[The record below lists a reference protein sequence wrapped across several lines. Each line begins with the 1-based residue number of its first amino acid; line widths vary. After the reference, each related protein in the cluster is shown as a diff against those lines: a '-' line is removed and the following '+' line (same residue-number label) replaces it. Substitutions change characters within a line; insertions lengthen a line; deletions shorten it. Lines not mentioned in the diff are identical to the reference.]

1 VTSAAADDPFDEFWA
16 LFSGELEDYLTT
28 VETILAASPV
38 DTTRVDE
45 LFRAFHSIKGGAA
58 ALAMRC
64 IETVAH
70 AAEDVL
76 HLVRNGRK
84 TLTTEVVSAML
95 AAVDEIRRLQDVAMA
110 TRQDQPVNQAVV
122 ALLKSHRTEDGGPP
136 APSAARAPAPAPAPP
151 PITAAVSVAPPPVAA
166 PAPLPAA
173 PAPPPVYALA
183 FEDDALLTLQD
194 AVLGLIGVVDDGDP
208 EGAAAALAEAALAA
222 GLSGVAGV
230 ARRLEAAD
238 ADGRRW
244 AWLELTSLL
253 RCVETACGGSVG
265 AYALSAAL
273 ETTFA
278 ELLLEQVGSLKS
290 APTDPVGWLRV
301 MRLLAAME
309 IAPAAELADLIAAR
323 LLTGDDPGDADAV
336 ADMLALLGISLT
348 SGMETPLEEITAL
361 RDAQL
366 VAVGLAPP
374 ADPGAAPQA
383 VGAAH
388 EWPLES
394 LIRLAEAVAAAQT
407 PALALLDLESDPHAV
422 DAVNEIL
429 HGQTAV
435 YNRSRLDLGAGLFEY
450 LIVAADFSALAR
462 RMADVD
468 PNRRCL
474 RSLRSADA
482 AATPGPE
489 ALPQPVAP
497 PPPPVVAP
505 PPPVV
510 ATSPPPV
517 APVAPAP
524 SPVAAAPSPAPAGA
538 ARPADAVVRVPSA
551 AIDGFMDLI
560 GELRLGLTSLGLVL
574 DENGADGAGT
584 GGRRATTDAMRRL
597 ERAVR
602 SLYDGALSL
611 RVVPIGTLFSRLMRP
626 IRDTAVLVGKEVA
639 LTTAGDDV
647 QVDKAM
653 IEMLVDPLTHI
664 VRNSV
669 DHGIESPERRLA
681 AGKPRDG
688 AIRIRARQA
697 ASLAIIEVEDD
708 GGGIDV
714 ARVREKAVSKGLITA
729 AEAAALSDDDSTQL
743 ILLPGFSTRDEV
755 TATSGRGVGMD
766 IVVTAIKKLGGRLS
780 ISSRLGT
787 GTRMVIE
794 FPVTAAMQ
802 RVLAT
807 ELCGQTIAIHERA
820 VQEVLQLPY
829 ADLQRLGGRLALSL
843 RGRFLPV
850 VDLAALLRL
859 KDPGAPPPDKAV
871 VVVADNGETQLGL
884 LVEQLAVRREI
895 FFKRLHPLIESNP
908 LIAGAAVIGAGTV
921 IFALDT
927 QALFAAVTAWEEG
940 ACFAE

>member
-122 ALLKSHRTEDGGPP
+122 ALLKSHRTEDGAPPPPP
-136 APSAARAPAPAPAPP
+136 AAPAPAPAHVP
-151 PITAAVSVAPPPVAA
+151 VSVAPPAPAPVAA
-166 PAPLPAA
+166 PVAAPPPLPAA
-173 PAPPPVYALA
+173 PAPPPVYALS
-183 FEDDALLTLQD
+183 FDDDALLTLQD

-208 EGAAAALAEAALAA
+208 EGAAAALAEAA
-222 GLSGVAGV
+222 GLSGVAAA
-230 ARRLEAAD
+230 ARRLETAD

-244 AWLELTSLL
+244 AWLDLTSLL

-273 ETTFA
+273 ETAFA

-290 APTDPVGWLRV
+290 APADPVGWLRV

-348 SGMETPLEEITAL
+348 SGMETPLEEIAAL

-374 ADPGAAPQA
+374 ADPDAAPQA

-450 LIVAADFSALAR
+450 LIVAADFPALAR

-468 PNRRCL
+468 PDRRCL
-474 RSLRSADA
+474 RSLRPADA

-497 PPPPVVAP
+497 PPPP

-510 ATSPPPV
+510 TTSPAP
-517 APVAPAP
+517 APVPPAP
-524 SPVAAAPSPAPAGA
+524 SPAVAPHAPSPAPAAGPAA
-538 ARPADAVVRVPSA
+538 ARPVDAVVRVPSA

-574 DENGADGAGT
+574 DENGADGG

-714 ARVREKAVSKGLITA
+714 ARVREKAVAKGLISA
-729 AEAAALSDDDSTQL
+729 AEAAALSDDESTQL

-780 ISSRLGT
+780 ISSRLGA

-859 KDPGAPPPDKAV
+859 KDPGGAPPEKAV

>member
-1 VTSAAADDPFDEFWA
+1 MTSAADDPFDEFWA

-95 AAVDEIRRLQDVAMA
+95 TAVDEIRRLQDVAMA

-122 ALLKSHRTEDGGPP
+122 ALLKSHRTEDGAPPPPSAAPAPP
-136 APSAARAPAPAPAPP
+136 APVAPVAVSVAPAPAPAP
-151 PITAAVSVAPPPVAA
+151 AAESV
-166 PAPLPAA
+166 AA
-173 PAPPPVYALA
+173 PAPPPVYALS
-183 FEDDALLTLQD
+183 FEDDALPALQD

-208 EGAAAALAEAALAA
+208 EGAAAALAEAAETA
-222 GLSGVAGV
+222 GLSGVAAA
-230 ARRLEAAD
+230 ARRLETAD

-253 RCVETACGGSVG
+253 HCVETACGGSVG

-273 ETTFA
+273 ETAFA

-290 APTDPVGWLRV
+290 APADPVGWLRV

-309 IAPAAELADLIAAR
+309 IAPAAELADLIATR

-348 SGMETPLEEITAL
+348 SGMETPLEEIAAL

-394 LIRLAEAVAAAQT
+394 LIRLAEALDAGRA

-429 HGQTAV
+429 HGETAV

-450 LIVAADFSALAR
+450 LIVAADFPALAR
-462 RMADVD
+462 RMADAD
-468 PNRRCL
+468 PDRRCL
-474 RSLRSADA
+474 RSLRPADA

-497 PPPPVVAP
+497 VAPPPPPVVTTP
-505 PPPVV
+505 P
-510 ATSPPPV
+510 
-517 APVAPAP
+517 
-524 SPVAAAPSPAPAGA
+524 APSPAPAAAPPAATAGPTA
-538 ARPADAVVRVPSA
+538 ARPVDAVVRVPSA

-584 GGRRATTDAMRRL
+584 GGRRATSDAMRRL

-714 ARVREKAVSKGLITA
+714 ARVREKAVAKGLVGA
-729 AEAAALSDDDSTQL
+729 AEAAALSDDESTQL

-780 ISSRLGT
+780 ISSRLGA

-820 VQEVLQLPY
+820 VQEVLELPS
-829 ADLQRLGGRLALSL
+829 ADLQKLGGRLALSL

-859 KDPGAPPPDKAV
+859 KDPGGAPPAKAV
-871 VVVADNGETQLGL
+871 VVVVDNGATQLGL

>member
-1 VTSAAADDPFDEFWA
+1 VTSGAADDPFDEFWA

-122 ALLKSHRTEDGGPP
+122 ALLKSHRTEDGAPP
-136 APSAARAPAPAPAPP
+136 APAPAPAPAPP

-166 PAPLPAA
+166 PVAAPPPLPAA

-183 FEDDALLTLQD
+183 FDDDALLTLQD

-265 AYALSAAL
+265 AFALSAAL
-273 ETTFA
+273 ETAFA

-290 APTDPVGWLRV
+290 APTDPTGWLRV

-309 IAPAAELADLIAAR
+309 IASAAELADLIAAR
-323 LLTGDDPGDADAV
+323 LLTGDDPGDVDAV

-348 SGMETPLEEITAL
+348 SGMETPLEEIAAL

-374 ADPGAAPQA
+374 ADPDAAPQA

-462 RMADVD
+462 RMADAD
-468 PNRRCL
+468 PDRRCL
-474 RSLRSADA
+474 RSLRPADA

-497 PPPPVVAP
+497 PAP

-510 ATSPPPV
+510 TTSPAP
-517 APVAPAP
+517 APVAPPP
-524 SPVAAAPSPAPAGA
+524 SPAAAPPAATAGPAA
-538 ARPADAVVRVPSA
+538 ARPVDAVVRVPSA

-574 DENGADGAGT
+574 DENGADGG

-714 ARVREKAVSKGLITA
+714 ARVREKAVSKGLISA
-729 AEAAALSDDDSTQL
+729 AEAAALSDDESTQL

-780 ISSRLGT
+780 ISSRLGA

-859 KDPGAPPPDKAV
+859 KDPGGDPPDKAV

>member
-122 ALLKSHRTEDGGPP
+122 ALLKSHRTEDGAPPPPP
-136 APSAARAPAPAPAPP
+136 AAPAPP
-151 PITAAVSVAPPPVAA
+151 PAHVPVSVAPPAPPPDAA
-166 PAPLPAA
+166 PAATPAPLPAA
-173 PAPPPVYALA
+173 PAPPPVYALS

-208 EGAAAALAEAALAA
+208 EGAAAALAEAAEAA

-230 ARRLEAAD
+230 ARRLETAD

-265 AYALSAAL
+265 AFALSAAL
-273 ETTFA
+273 ETAFA

-323 LLTGDDPGDADAV
+323 LLTGDDPGDVDAV

-348 SGMETPLEEITAL
+348 SGMETPLEEIAAL

-374 ADPGAAPQA
+374 ADPDAAPQA

-450 LIVAADFSALAR
+450 LIVAADFPALAR
-462 RMADVD
+462 RMADAD
-468 PNRRCL
+468 PDRRCL
-474 RSLRSADA
+474 RSLRPADA

-497 PPPPVVAP
+497 PPS
-505 PPPVV
+505 PVV
-510 ATSPPPV
+510 ATSPAPTPV
-517 APVAPAP
+517 PPAP
-524 SPVAAAPSPAPAGA
+524 SPAAAPPAATAA
-538 ARPADAVVRVPSA
+538 ARPVDAVVRVPSA

-574 DENGADGAGT
+574 DENGADGG

-714 ARVREKAVSKGLITA
+714 ARVREKAVSKSLITA
-729 AEAAALSDDDSTQL
+729 AEAAALNDDDSTQL

-780 ISSRLGT
+780 ISSRLGA

-859 KDPGAPPPDKAV
+859 KDPGGEPPDKAV